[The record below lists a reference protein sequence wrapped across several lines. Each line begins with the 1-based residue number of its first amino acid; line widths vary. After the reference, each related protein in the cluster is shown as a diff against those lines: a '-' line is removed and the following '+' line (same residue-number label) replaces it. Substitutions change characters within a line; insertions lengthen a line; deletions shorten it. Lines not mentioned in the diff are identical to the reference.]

1 MKVNDVVR
9 HKRLKQHT
17 GQIVKNDHKNKQA
30 LVYWPHLGQQTW
42 MPFRTLEVLDGS
54 R

>member
-9 HKRLKQHT
+9 HKRLKECT
-17 GQIVKNDHKNKQA
+17 GQVLKNDHKSKQA
-30 LVYWPHLGQQTW
+30 LVYWPHLGDAGW
-42 MPFRTLEVLDGS
+42 IPFRALEVINEN